1 MSLVPKRCND
11 MMNLGRLQGY
21 EGKLSSQGKLLEQ
34 ETFGVL
40 EHDGGVLSRSKERR
54 IFLFEHIIIFKERF
68 TLQAPSPSIK
78 SSWVEQITQLLDTQR
93 DFLSEYQRKEG
104 MVSRPLS
111 SGRPSSVPLTPNGH
125 ANQDTE
131 THEDQDLVLV
141 LQDFSAVR
149 EDEITVVRGD
159 RVQVLSSNQ
168 QGQSLVFRPANSE
181 SPPAEGWVPRSVLN
195 IHT

>member
-1 MSLVPKRCND
+1 MCVCVA
-11 MMNLGRLQGY
+11 LQ
-21 EGKLSSQGKLLEQ
+21 
-34 ETFGVL
+34 
-40 EHDGGVLSRSKERR
+40 
-54 IFLFEHIIIFKERF
+54 
-68 TLQAPSPSIK
+68 SPI
-78 SSWVEQITQLLDTQR
+78 
-93 DFLSEYQRKEG
+93 EYQRKEG
-104 MVSRPLS
+104 VVSRPLS
-111 SGRPSSVPLTPNGH
+111 SGRPPSAPPTPNGH
-125 ANQDTE
+125 ATQPNQDTE